1 VPGSSTTNPLAEP
14 ATSSPALPFLEA
26 VRSAARDPERAHLL
40 ERFLEAG
47 LPTSKD
53 EEWKYT
59 SLRLLGE
66 STFFTGPAGEPDGAW
81 LEGLP
86 GLTDGP
92 RIVFWNGRLASG
104 LTRLEELPEGV
115 SVAFLADL
123 LADRQVPAELGEI
136 AKLEGKLGST
146 NDERF
151 LWLNGA
157 AFADGL
163 VLDVAAGASVETP
176 VQIVFLSDG
185 AALSF
190 PRLLVRLGANA
201 QAKIVEF
208 HSGEGRYATFPV
220 EEIDLKRGAN
230 LEHTRLQDDSTEA
243 FHIALLA
250 ARQEED
256 STYTSNSAQFGA
268 RIGRLDANVWVGGE
282 HAETWLN
289 GAYVGAGEQHLD
301 NHTRIDHAVPNCHSF
316 EVYKGILGG
325 RANGVFNGKIF
336 VYPDAQ
342 KTDAKQTNQ
351 ALLLS
356 PTATVDT
363 KPQLE
368 IFADDVKCTHGTTVG
383 QLREDALFY
392 MRSRGIPH
400 SQAKDLLVYA
410 FAAEVL
416 ERITVEEVRVAW
428 ENRLFAKLAEGD
440 A

>member
-368 IFADDVKCTHGTTVG
+368 IFADDVKCTHGATVG